1 MATKVFT
8 GKNAFALVV
17 GDIKKCQKIA
27 AVNAVNRVAYTAR
40 KNAITNVEKNFTLR
54 NNFTT
59 RNIFTTPAK
68 KSASLND
75 IAAYT
80 GALEQIGYMERQETG
95 GTKRSPS
102 GSNLIIPNT
111 RARGGSNSKKVQ
123 SRFRYSHVAANTVHW
138 SSKSGSRKARLV
150 ATAFVAAKNKKFI
163 RLNNSFFQVTNFRK
177 GKKAVS
183 FKTKQILNLKHK
195 TTYTPAN
202 PWLEPASEYAANLM
216 QDFYNQEMDKL

>member
-75 IAAYT
+75 ITAYT

-123 SRFRYSHVAANTVHW
+123 SRFR
-138 SSKSGSRKARLV
+138 
-150 ATAFVAAKNKKFI
+150 
-163 RLNNSFFQVTNFRK
+163 
-177 GKKAVS
+177 
-183 FKTKQILNLKHK
+183 
-195 TTYTPAN
+195 
-202 PWLEPASEYAANLM
+202 
-216 QDFYNQEMDKL
+216 

>member
-8 GKNAFALVV
+8 GRNAFSLVIA
-17 GDIKKCQKIA
+17 DIKKCQKVA
-27 AVNAVNRVAYTAR
+27 AVNAVNRAAFTAR
-40 KNAITNVEKNFTLR
+40 KNAISNVEKNFTLR

-59 RNIFTTPAK
+59 KKIITTPAK

-75 IAAYT
+75 IVAYT

-123 SRFRYSHVAANTVHW
+123 SRFRYSNVALNTVRW

>member
-8 GKNAFALVV
+8 GRNAFSLVIA
-17 GDIKKCQKIA
+17 DIKKCQKVA
-27 AVNAVNRVAYTAR
+27 AVNAVNRAAYTAR
-40 KNAITNVEKNFTLR
+40 KNAISNVEKNFTLR

-59 RNIFTTPAK
+59 RKIITTPAK

-75 IAAYT
+75 IVAYT

-111 RARGGSNSKKVQ
+111 RARGGSNEKKVR
-123 SRFRYSHVAANTVHW
+123 SRFHYNNVIQNTIHW
-138 SSKSGSRKARLV
+138 SARKNRLV
-150 ATAFVAAKNKKFI
+150 ATAFVAAKNKQFI
-163 RLNNSFFQVTNFRK
+163 RINNSFFQVTNFRK
-177 GKKAVS
+177 GKNTVS

-195 TTYTPAN
+195 TTYTPAK